1 MLRVRASL
9 GAALAGVVF
18 VAVVA
23 GPAAPASAQTP
34 PSENP
39 EELIK
44 EGIRLRRAGDNYG
57 ALHYFEKAYRLD
69 KSPRS
74 AAQLGLCEFAVA
86 RWVDAEAHLSEALRA
101 TSDPWI
107 AQYRKQLFDSVAQ
120 AKDFLGLLEVV
131 GRPPDAEVEVDG
143 RTVGRLPLP
152 KPLRIVGGREV
163 YVRVTAP
170 GYEPL
175 RRAIKVERRELAR
188 IVVELERLPGNPAID
203 PRAIAPR
210 PGKAP
215 VAAASGGGGGG
226 GGDKPNYELEVPPEP
241 ADKAHWQTPAGWIS
255 ASVAGLALTA
265 GVVGVFTA
273 NGNYDKFNDYRKS
286 TVTANGRCNTNAP
299 NNGGNDCSKYL
310 DSADLWKKV
319 AVGGFITAGIAAGTA
334 LLLFTSVPDERGYA
348 FSCSPDVGTLGGGC
362 GWRF

>member
-1 MLRVRASL
+1 
-9 GAALAGVVF
+9 VF

-107 AQYRKQLFDSVAQ
+107 AQYRKQLFDQVAA
-120 AKDFLGLLEVV
+120 AKDYLGLLEVV
-131 GRPPDAEVEVDG
+131 GRPADAEVEVDG

-188 IVVELERLPGNPAID
+188 IVVELERLPGNATE
-203 PRAIAPR
+203 PRAIAR
-210 PGKAP
+210 PGKPP
-215 VAAASGGGGGG
+215 VPGGP
-226 GGDKPNYELEVPPEP
+226 GDKPNYDIEVPPE
-241 ADKAHWQTPAGWIS
+241 ADEKAHWQTPAGWIG
-255 ASVAGLALTA
+255 ASVAGLALTT

-273 NGNYDKFNDYRKS
+273 NSNYQKFNDYRRS
-286 TVTANGRCNTNAP
+286 TITANGRCNTNAP
-299 NNGGNDCSKYL
+299 NDGGNDCSRYL
-310 DSADLWKKV
+310 DSAELWKKV
-319 AVGGFITAGIAAGTA
+319 AVGSFITAGIAAGTA

-348 FSCSPDVGTLGGGC
+348 FSCSPSAGTLGGGC